1 MSLQILLSPDLAY
14 KLHERRAKCF
24 TGIDSHSHQPP
35 PRLHH
40 HHHVLGLGRH
50 TAAGSSYQE
59 ALTSLADAKLD
70 AEKKEKLEQGLR
82 NSLNQVLVTTTVI
95 NQKDYDWD

>member
-1 MSLQILLSPDLAY
+1 MSLQILLSSDLAY

-24 TGIDSHSHQPP
+24 TGINSRSHQHPP
-35 PRLHH
+35 LLHH
-40 HHHVLGLGRH
+40 HHHHIPGLGRH

-70 AEKKEKLEQGLR
+70 AEKKEKLEQGFR

-95 NQKDYDWD
+95 NHKD